1 MKINISYVQNLLSK
15 QNYLEF
21 DTLLTEMYKTHENG
35 ISITIEKDN
44 EIIKTLNTFDDI
56 EEFKKRMV
64 QIYGIYAFI

>member
-21 DTLLTEMYKTHENG
+21 DTLLTEMYKTQEKGTG
-35 ISITIEKDN
+35 IAIEKNN
-44 EIIKTLNTFDDI
+44 EIIKILNTFDDI